1 MNYGKAG
8 RTTLSLSAV
17 PIDQLIVPEK
27 KLQYISDTVSSL
39 RLDCIV
45 ASAFGLSRKKAA
57 EAINRG
63 IVFVDHVEVTKADAQ
78 VEEGS
83 SIVLRGKGKARLA
96 EIGGRSRKDRQYIS
110 IEKY

>member
-1 MNYGKAG
+1 M
-8 RTTLSLSAV
+8 R
-17 PIDQLIVPEK
+17 
-27 KLQYISDTVSSL
+27 
-39 RLDCIV
+39 R
-45 ASAFGLSRKKAA
+45 